1 MNPILFFNELK
12 AIIPDLNQDWKTKYA
27 LFLTNENLY
36 LFAANLVLFH
46 NQNTEIARKPYF
58 KDEIIVSIQDNMFY
72 FKNVF
77 EAFVSNSDQLKPSL
91 IKALQE
97 TPFEIILLILGQ
109 RLTSASRH
117 DETGIPPEKAILLE
131 SCFQPYNNEITIAE
145 RAWEK
150 HVGRVKDNR
159 SILGEIKGNRSQKR
173 LMVEK
178 LVYHF
183 MGYKTWWNIF
193 YHYKHELVYEVRLE
207 NGQGMRWSADGKRFI
222 GFLEDFL
229 EE

>member
-1 MNPILFFNELK
+1 MNAVVFFNEIK
-12 AIIPDLNQDWKTKYA
+12 AIIPDLNQEWKTKYA
-27 LFLTNENLY
+27 LFLTDENLH
-36 LFAANLVLFH
+36 LFSENLMFFQ
-46 NQNTEIARKPYF
+46 NQKKEISRLPYF
-58 KDEIIVSIQDNMFY
+58 KDEIIVSIQDKMVY
-72 FKNVF
+72 FKEVL
-77 EAFVSNSDQLKPSL
+77 EAFESNSGQLKIIL
-91 IKALQE
+91 IKALEE

-109 RLTSASRH
+109 RLTSASRR
-117 DETGIPPEKAILLE
+117 DETGIPPENAVLLQ
-131 SCFQPYNNEITIAE
+131 SCFLPFNDEITVAE

-150 HVGRVKDNR
+150 HVGRKKDST

-178 LVYHF
+178 LAYHF
-183 MGYKTWWNIF
+183 LGYKTWWNIF
-193 YHYKHELVYEVRLE
+193 YHFKHDLVYEIRIE